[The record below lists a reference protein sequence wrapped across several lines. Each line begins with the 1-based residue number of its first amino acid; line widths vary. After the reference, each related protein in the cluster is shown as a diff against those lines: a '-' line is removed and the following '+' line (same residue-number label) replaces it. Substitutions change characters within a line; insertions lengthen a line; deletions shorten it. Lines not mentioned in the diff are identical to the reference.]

1 MAHYTAGKSSTSS
14 VISHRQS
21 RPTAAMAGSF
31 SRKIFGPEFDK
42 GAAGQ
47 ADQLPIR
54 GGKLPYKKPSGTTRS
69 IPAYVSAPSSLNTK
83 GRGGKQRVKGGHGK
97 AGSDA
102 KQASGQRG

>member
-1 MAHYTAGKSSTSS
+1 MSHYTSGKSSTSS

-21 RPTAAMAGSF
+21 KPTAAMAGSF
-31 SRKIFGPEFDK
+31 SRKIPGPVFDK

-54 GGKLPYKKPSGTTRS
+54 GGKLPYKKPSGTTRV

-102 KQASGQRG
+102 KQVAGRS